1 MSEEARA
8 RDGGVDRLLHAGL
21 VEGRAFDFVEAGW
34 FLVVRK
40 QLHGTDTVA
49 ADGGKEI
56 ERLSRAGGETGL
68 KAAADGGA
76 VREEVFE
83 EVADDR
89 TAVRRVAGHEGP
101 RERQHAGGVGSDPS
115 RVIVKCRR
123 ARARLGPRADAEVV
137 HPDGEGTGGG
147 HLPGRRLGGVR
158 LPGARRYGDRVLD
171 GKAAAEQGDELGDLV
186 EAGAPGRGF
195 DAGDALLA
203 HAEQG
208 AGLLLTETARLPE
221 GAIVFGRFR
230 NRAFNL
236 KNTKWA
242 SDWSPNANVD
252 TPYLEQDHGRI
263 EAQQKQQLLNNVLVV
278 TFRQVGNGLA
288 SSQA

>member
-1 MSEEARA
+1 M
-8 RDGGVDRLLHAGL
+8 
-21 VEGRAFDFVEAGW
+21 
-34 FLVVRK
+34 
-40 QLHGTDTVA
+40 
-49 ADGGKEI
+49 
-56 ERLSRAGGETGL
+56 
-68 KAAADGGA
+68 
-76 VREEVFE
+76 
-83 EVADDR
+83 
-89 TAVRRVAGHEGP
+89 
-101 RERQHAGGVGSDPS
+101 
-115 RVIVKCRR
+115 
-123 ARARLGPRADAEVV
+123 
-137 HPDGEGTGGG
+137 
-147 HLPGRRLGGVR
+147 
-158 LPGARRYGDRVLD
+158 D

-221 GAIVFGRFR
+221 GAIAFGRFR